1 MYRNATK
8 NAMKHVTVAK
18 TNPMKGPDRR
28 HAILKQNCEKAR
40 PTEPY
45 KGQDHRPERSSSNHH
60 IVKQRSPTT
69 LMTIYLPVFQRERM
83 RELILHLARPTQQSE
98 WHQTQRLVNLVH
110 IIDFTT
116 YQRLGDP
123 ITGARYMK
131 APSGPVPVEISELKE
146 TMRQDG
152 DIQNAWTHSENLP
165 VEWLAANRQPNM
177 KVF

>member
-1 MYRNATK
+1 
-8 NAMKHVTVAK
+8 
-18 TNPMKGPDRR
+18 
-28 HAILKQNCEKAR
+28 
-40 PTEPY
+40 
-45 KGQDHRPERSSSNHH
+45 
-60 IVKQRSPTT
+60 
-69 LMTIYLPVFQRERM
+69 MTIYLPVFQRERM

-177 KVF
+177 KVFDEPELQVIIDVLIENTSRNDSNIAHQVRTTPGYLTTPDFEIIPYDPVYHPT

>member
-1 MYRNATK
+1 MNT
-8 NAMKHVTVAK
+8 
-18 TNPMKGPDRR
+18 
-28 HAILKQNCEKAR
+28 
-40 PTEPY
+40 
-45 KGQDHRPERSSSNHH
+45 
-60 IVKQRSPTT
+60 
-69 LMTIYLPVFQRERM
+69 YLPVFQQDRM

-131 APSGPVPVEISELKE
+131 TPSGPVPVEISELKE

-152 DIQNAWTHSENLP
+152 DIQNAWTQGESQP
-165 VEWLAANRQPNM
+165 IEWLAANRQPNM
-177 KVF
+177 KMFDEPELQVIIDVLIENTSRNDSSIVQHVITAPGYLGTPDFEIIPYNPAYNPT